1 MIYGMTDDEIVEA
14 MQQLAT
20 ENEILN
26 DKLAKAV
33 EAISNKPIL
42 ATYEDHVNWKR
53 TTLAEIESSEAVTL
67 GEKT

>member
-1 MIYGMTDDEIVEA
+1 MTNEELIRRLRIGVLGYGEA
-14 MQQLAT
+14 AANRIEELEA
-20 ENEILN
+20 
-26 DKLAKAV
+26 KLTKAV

-53 TTLAEIESSEAVTL
+53 ATLAEIE